1 MSRYRRRINNDDAAI
16 WITCGIIGAFILGVY
31 IIDRV
36 AKAQINK
43 ILREDANPA
52 ETLILALDHW
62 NPLMRENAEDTLN
75 EIGDPL
81 LVALAP
87 VCDGEAVEAKAYD
100 PSIPGPHTLVFA
112 SGAITHDWTYEF
124 LEDYGPASRDPAD
137 VELVACVY
145 KGVRHFGS
153 CDFESGAKRS
163 RNQLLLSIDIYEAA
177 TRTLIQSI
185 TLEGSEPRDC
195 PPFQLLS
202 NSNTIYGSRIKEKD
216 VRAILEE
223 YFN

>member
-1 MSRYRRRINNDDAAI
+1 MSRYRRRVNDDNAVI
-16 WITCGIIGAFILGVY
+16 WITFGIIAAFFLGVFVL
-31 IIDRV
+31 DRI

-43 ILREDANPA
+43 ILAEDPDPA
-52 ETLILALDHW
+52 ATLILALDHW

-81 LVALAP
+81 LVTLAP
-87 VCDGEAVEAKAYD
+87 VCDGVAVDAKAYD
-100 PSIPGPHTLVFA
+100 PSAPGPHTLVFA
-112 SGAITHDWTYEF
+112 SGSTTHDWTYKF
-124 LEDYGPASRDPAD
+124 LEDYGPVSRDPAD
-137 VELVACVY
+137 VELVACVA
-145 KGVRHFGS
+145 KGVRHFGA

-177 TRTLIQSI
+177 TGKLIQSI